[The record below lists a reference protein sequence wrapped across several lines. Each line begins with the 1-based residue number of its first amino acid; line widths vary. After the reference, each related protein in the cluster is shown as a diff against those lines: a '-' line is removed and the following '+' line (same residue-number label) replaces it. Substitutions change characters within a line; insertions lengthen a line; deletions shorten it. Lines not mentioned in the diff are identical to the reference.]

1 MFQSIILLKFH
12 SNSEAYFSVISAVYT
27 AVSCFLRQKEIVR
40 IIPVEEQV
48 DFMIMNDTSQ
58 MAMQIDPRS
67 EVEPIA
73 KEAD

>member
-1 MFQSIILLKFH
+1 MPLILQPGETRTKWGLAGIEIRK
-12 SNSEAYFSVISAVYT
+12 
-27 AVSCFLRQKEIVR
+27 VSRM
-40 IIPVEEQV
+40 VEEQV